1 MRNCEATRPD
11 LGGSNDVGIICQ
23 RSCLEAPLVFRRKA
37 TNDDL
42 ASCRPFFQRNQM
54 EKSSTSWAMFH
65 SYVKSPEGTIS
76 YVNQNLI
83 VSGCE
88 VTGGEHRHVG

>member
-11 LGGSNDVGIICQ
+11 LGGSNDETG
-23 RSCLEAPLVFRRKA
+23 SSANGLVWRPPWFSGEKQPMMILLPAGHLKRK
-37 TNDDL
+37 
-42 ASCRPFFQRNQM
+42 QM

-65 SYVKSPEGTIS
+65 SYDKSPEATIS